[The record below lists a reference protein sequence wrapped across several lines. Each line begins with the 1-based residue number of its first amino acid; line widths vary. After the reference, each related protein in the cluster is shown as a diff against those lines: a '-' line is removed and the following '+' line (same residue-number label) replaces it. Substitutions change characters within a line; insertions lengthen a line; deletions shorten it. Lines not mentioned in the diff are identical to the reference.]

1 MTPKG
6 FSLPEVLIAVAV
18 AGIAASFM
26 IGTLVR
32 QQQFYGSA
40 SAILETRA
48 HLRDAADVLATD
60 VRGAAVGL
68 LGLPVMRDSAIEM
81 FTTIVASVVCES
93 SSATSISIPPASRE
107 SGNTLTSVLAM
118 PDSDDLAVVFTFPP
132 GRPDSGQWETLR
144 VASFVQRSVT
154 SACPEATGFTSAG
167 DVAAGAKSFVVTF
180 ASGAAHPL
188 SPGAPIHFV
197 RRARYSLY
205 RSSDNKWYL
214 GYRRC
219 DVSAG
224 SSCGAIQPVSG
235 PYSDYS
241 SAKGSGLGFRYYGED
256 GSEIL
261 PGGDSRLVN
270 RVDITLR
277 GKSARA
283 GDLAGDTRAIYRDS
297 VVVSVS
303 PRNRVR

>member
-60 VRGAAVGL
+60 IRGAAVGL

-93 SSATSISIPPASRE
+93 SSPSISIPPASRE

-167 DVAAGAKSFVVTF
+167 DVAAGATSFVVTF
-180 ASGAAHPL
+180 ASGAARPL

-219 DVSAG
+219 GVDSVSI
-224 SSCGAIQPVSG
+224 CGAIQPVSG
-235 PYSDYS
+235 PYSSYS
-241 SAKGSGLGFRYYGED
+241 SADGSGLSFRYYNED

-261 PGGDSRLVN
+261 PGGDSRLVS

-283 GDLAGDTRAIYRDS
+283 GGLAGDTRAIYRDS
-297 VVVSVS
+297 VVVTVS
-303 PRNRVR
+303 PRNRIR

>member
-32 QQQFYGSA
+32 QQRFYGSA

-60 VRGAAVGL
+60 IRGAAVGL

-81 FTTIVASVVCES
+81 FTTIVASVVCERS
-93 SSATSISIPPASRE
+93 SPSISIPPASRE
-107 SGNTLTSVLAM
+107 SGNTLTSVLAL

-167 DVAAGAKSFVVTF
+167 DVAAGANSFVVTF
-180 ASGAAHPL
+180 VSAPLHPF
-188 SPGAPIHFV
+188 STGAPIHFV

-205 RSSDNKWYL
+205 RSSDTKWYL

-219 DVSAG
+219 GVDAVSI
-224 SSCGAIQPVSG
+224 CGAIQPVSG
-235 PYSDYS
+235 PYSNYS
-241 SAKGSGLGFRYYGED
+241 SAEGSGLSFRYHDED

-261 PGGDSRLVN
+261 PGGDSRLVS